1 MARIALVDDDRTSA
15 DLLKLLL
22 QLDGHTAVIC
32 RDVEQ
37 ARGAATTG
45 VDAFIVDIRLANDQ
59 DGLDLLRAIRR
70 GETAA
75 RADTPVIITSGD
87 YRRATDAQ
95 AAGASRFI
103 RKPFSP
109 ETISE
114 VLGQLLS

>member
-1 MARIALVDDDRTSA
+1 MACIALVDDDRTSA
-15 DLLKLLL
+15 DLMKLLL
-22 QLDGHTAVIC
+22 QLEGHTTVVC
-32 RDVEQ
+32 RDLAQ
-37 ARGAATTG
+37 AQAAAAG

-70 GETAA
+70 GDTAA
-75 RADTPVIITSGD
+75 RADAPVIITSGD